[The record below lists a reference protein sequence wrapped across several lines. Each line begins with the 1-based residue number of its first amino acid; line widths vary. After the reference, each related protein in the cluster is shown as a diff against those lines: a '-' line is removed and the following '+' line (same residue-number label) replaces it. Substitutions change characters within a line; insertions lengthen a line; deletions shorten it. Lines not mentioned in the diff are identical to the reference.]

1 MCRWKALPWLN
12 ADESEEWLSRIHRL
26 VRICTQSKHINAIKS
41 LWSDVPDK
49 VKVENL
55 NVLSDI
61 FQSRP
66 TPHYMYTTTKGYLI
80 AYLHAEELTRAQE
93 PFRY

>member
-1 MCRWKALPWLN
+1 
-12 ADESEEWLSRIHRL
+12 
-26 VRICTQSKHINAIKS
+26 
-41 LWSDVPDK
+41 
-49 VKVENL
+49 VKVETL

-66 TPHYMYTTTKGYLI
+66 PPPYMYTTMKGYLI